1 MPPCAGPY
9 EKAKTLMEMGGR
21 TDPCV
26 ACTQVRPWLLL
37 LTPARI
43 GTDCAAGQSTA
54 QDAPSRAIGSR
65 VNCQSAGVTGSARQA
80 LDSYEKPGHVK

>member
-1 MPPCAGPY
+1 MSPCAGPY

-54 QDAPSRAIGSR
+54 QDAPSRRNWVQGKLSICGGDWIR
-65 VNCQSAGVTGSARQA
+65 EAGTR
-80 LDSYEKPGHVK
+80 